1 MTKVETASKPSVSQ
15 RTPVVKA
22 LDRLLADT
30 YTLALKT
37 QNFHWNVAGP
47 HFHDLHVL
55 FEGQY
60 DELAAAVDD
69 LAERIRALKAPA
81 PGSFA
86 AFSALT
92 GIPEAEGGEGAQDM
106 ARLLAEGHEEAS
118 RAARAVID
126 AASDD
131 PVTADLATVRS
142 AAHDKAAWML
152 RATIS

>member
-1 MTKVETASKPSVSQ
+1 MTKVETAVPTPVSN
-15 RTPVVKA
+15 RTPVVRV

-30 YTLALKT
+30 YALALKT
-37 QNFHWNVAGP
+37 QNFHWNVTGP

-60 DELAAAVDD
+60 DGLSEAVDE
-69 LAERIRALKAPA
+69 LAERIRALKATA

-92 GIPEAEGGEGAQDM
+92 GISEAKGGESAADM
-106 ARLLAEGHEEAS
+106 VRLLAEGHEEAS

-126 AASDD
+126 ASSDD

>member
-1 MTKVETASKPSVSQ
+1 MPKVETAAQPSVSK
-15 RTPVVKA
+15 RTPVVRA

-37 QNFHWNVAGP
+37 QNYHWNVTGA
-47 HFHDLHVL
+47 HFHDLHIL

-60 DELAAAVDD
+60 DELAEAVDE
-69 LAERIRALKAPA
+69 LAERIRALKVAA

-86 AFSALT
+86 AFAALT
-92 GIPEAEGGEGAQDM
+92 GIPEAKGGESDQQM
-106 ARLLAEGHEEAS
+106 VRLLAEGHEEAS

-126 AASDD
+126 ASSDD
-131 PVTADLATVRS
+131 PVTADLATVRA